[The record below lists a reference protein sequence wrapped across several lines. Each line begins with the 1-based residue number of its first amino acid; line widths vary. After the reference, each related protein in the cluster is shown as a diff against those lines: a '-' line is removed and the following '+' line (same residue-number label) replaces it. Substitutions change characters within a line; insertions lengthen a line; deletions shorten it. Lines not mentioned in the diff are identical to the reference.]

1 MYYVILTKQ
10 PVVYISG
17 ENEDVLKSDYYY
29 IQENP
34 GECELRR
41 IPEFSDKIAFADFQL
56 LTPSEFTKLLD
67 EIGEGR
73 VYTYRDGKLVTKYYK
88 NAPYFYLDQELAL
101 PYDTYCNNKNSIKAG
116 ILNNDEL
123 INTIEGIFNEYAFT
137 GEATISS
144 EPPEGVTDTVA
155 YVCVPINISKI
166 PIGVETE
173 EEKEEI
179 MEDDDDDFD
188 DEDVEEDFSEEI
200 SKISDLMRKS
210 GI

>member
-17 ENEDVLKSDYYY
+17 ENEDILKSDYYY

-41 IPEFSDKIAFADFQL
+41 IPEFSGKIEFTDFQL
-56 LTPSEFTKLLD
+56 LTPSEFTKTLD
-67 EIGEGR
+67 EIGEGK
-73 VYTYRDGKLVTKYYK
+73 VYTYRDGKLVIKYYK
-88 NAPYFYLDQELAL
+88 KAPYFYLDQELVL

-155 YVCVPINISKI
+155 YVCVPININKI

-173 EEKEEI
+173 EEKADLI
-179 MEDDDDDFD
+179 DDSEDDDEEFEIDAEYVQKLIDLTRSYDDVD
-188 DEDVEEDFSEEI
+188 
-200 SKISDLMRKS
+200 
-210 GI
+210 

>member
-1 MYYVILTKQ
+1 MYYVILTKL

-17 ENEDVLKSDYYY
+17 ENEEILKSDYYY

-34 GECELRR
+34 GECELRN
-41 IPEFSDKIAFADFQL
+41 IPEFSDKIGFEEFNL
-56 LTPSEFTKLLD
+56 LTPSEFISVLD
-67 EIGEGR
+67 EIGEGK
-73 VYTYRDGKLVTKYYK
+73 VYTYRDGRLITKYYK
-88 NAPYFYLDQELAL
+88 KAPYFYLDQELAL

-137 GEATISS
+137 GDAIISS
-144 EPPEGVTDTVA
+144 EPPDGITDTVA
-155 YVCVPINISKI
+155 YVCVPININKI
-166 PIGVETE
+166 PIGIETE

-179 MEDDDDDFD
+179 MEDIEDDYED
-188 DEDVEEDFSEEI
+188 DESEF
-200 SKISDLMRKS
+200 DM